1 MLVFSHQT
9 KTTNGRFDAMM
20 KEEFEALAL
29 RGNAEIGLM
38 MYESIERFYTSDND
52 YHNRFGGRNESKQ
65 DFVKR
70 VFGGK
75 VNTPKTIA
83 AKIASESIKE
93 NRWCLQGHDKK
104 RLDEMDVLI
113 QEHYETMLKYKI

>member
-1 MLVFSHQT
+1 
-9 KTTNGRFDAMM
+9 MM
-20 KEEFEALAL
+20 QYEFEALAL
-29 RGNAEIGLM
+29 RGDAHIGPM
-38 MYESIERFYTSDND
+38 MYDSIERFYMSDNN
-52 YHNRFGGRNESKQ
+52 YHQQFGGRDENKR

-75 VNTPKTIA
+75 VNTPKSIA
-83 AKIASESIKE
+83 RKIIAESIKE

-113 QEHYETMLKYKI
+113 TDHYDAIYRHNW